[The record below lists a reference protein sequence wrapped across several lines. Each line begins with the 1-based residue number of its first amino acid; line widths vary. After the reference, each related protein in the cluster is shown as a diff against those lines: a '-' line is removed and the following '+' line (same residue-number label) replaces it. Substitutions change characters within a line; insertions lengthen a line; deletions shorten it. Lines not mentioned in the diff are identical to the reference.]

1 MTETP
6 IWRLILRQRAFSDT
20 IFFVSERYN
29 NIPSTFTQKVTFDRN
44 SLCRMKYDYQ
54 CFLSS
59 LRQVPMPPSPF
70 HLSVFQFQS
79 ARTTY
84 VSYKNNIHNNND
96 KSDNTALGM
105 AKHKQAYCRISLTL
119 LSWYNFYCNA
129 WNKRFEMEINAPK
142 HRFESL
148 NLYAHTYTTH

>member
-1 MTETP
+1 
-6 IWRLILRQRAFSDT
+6 
-20 IFFVSERYN
+20 
-29 NIPSTFTQKVTFDRN
+29 
-44 SLCRMKYDYQ
+44 MKYDYQ

-148 NLYAHTYTTH
+148 NLYTHTHTQHIKQCNNIYAPILCSLTKWLTYVRHPHPCPARSLARSYC